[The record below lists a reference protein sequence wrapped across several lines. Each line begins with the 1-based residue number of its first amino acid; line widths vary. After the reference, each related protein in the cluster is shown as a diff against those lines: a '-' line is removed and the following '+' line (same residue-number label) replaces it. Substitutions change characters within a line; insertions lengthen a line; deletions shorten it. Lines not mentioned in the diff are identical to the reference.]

1 MYLLDANVFMQAKNL
16 HYGFDFCPAFWEW
29 LITQN
34 TAGNVFSIEKVEDEI
49 LAGDDDLSQWSKER
63 GSGFFLRPDDK
74 VVACFP
80 AVSAWVSSQNYQPA
94 AVNTFLQV
102 ADYYLISQAKAFG
115 AVVISHE
122 TPSDSIKRV
131 KIPNVCIGM
140 DIKCITP
147 YEMLRREKARFVL
160 GSQG

>member
-29 LITQN
+29 LIAQN
-34 TAGNVFSIEKVEDEI
+34 AVGSVFSIEKVEDEI

-63 GSGFFLRPDDK
+63 GSGFFLRPDDQ

-102 ADYYLISQAKAFG
+102 ADYYLISQAKAMS
-115 AVVISHE
+115 AVVVSHE
-122 TPSDSIKRV
+122 IPSDSIKRV

-147 YEMLRREKARFVL
+147 YEMLRREKARFIL
-160 GSQG
+160 GPRG